1 MNQKG
6 RFSRQSQNS
15 FLYHCAFYIIILRAG
30 MDGQTIILKLPV
42 ISRFYQNLF
51 LSVSFP
57 LFYQQMTKSTSLN
70 NYVFFENLD
79 GVQFFRIFPLRK
91 HNLSIKI
98 NIILYN
104 IVNNYIMMMGIIV
117 NLLMHGIMIK
127 YQATQPELRC

>member
-42 ISRFYQNLF
+42 IGRFYQNLF

-57 LFYQQMTKSTSLN
+57 LFYQQMTKSASLN
-70 NYVFFENLD
+70 NYVFFQNLD

-98 NIILYN
+98 NIILCN
-104 IVNNYIMMMGIIV
+104 MGKTTSWWESLSIFQCTEIWS
-117 NLLMHGIMIK
+117 GIK
-127 YQATQPELRC
+127 QPNQN